1 MGTAVCSAR
10 QHIGKSRLPGAQ
22 PLVLRRLRAFVFK
35 VLDRER
41 VAALQH
47 LEVVP
52 HCLAI
57 ACRSSPSRMR
67 SEIIPRRS
75 EDGVAAMK
83 ASARR
88 ASIGGLRDGPVAPS
102 VFQHLVPRS

>member
-10 QHIGKSRLPGAQ
+10 QQIGKSRLPGAQ

-47 LEVVP
+47 LDAGAALLGDRLPVLAGTDAQRDHPPPQRRWRRGDEGIRQESVNRRPPGRSGSTLSVP
-52 HCLAI
+52 A
-57 ACRSSPSRMR
+57 SS
-67 SEIIPRRS
+67 
-75 EDGVAAMK
+75 
-83 ASARR
+83 
-88 ASIGGLRDGPVAPS
+88 AP
-102 VFQHLVPRS
+102 